1 MLGTQQKKSL
11 GSNMKTD
18 GDRPSSPRAAI
29 LDALKAH
36 VSPDAEARADFRA
49 DVQTIFEKWDGRNPL
64 LFFTWEEGTHV
75 MLLGPAS
82 APSPK
87 VWNDRRIL
95 QAAIDMARGGKCF
108 MVDDE
113 RATPMQVAFGD
124 LPETLYNYY
133 DKKEP
138 LA

>member
-1 MLGTQQKKSL
+1 MLGTIQKKSV
-11 GSNMKTD
+11 
-18 GDRPSSPRAAI
+18 DRPESPRAAI
-29 LDALKAH
+29 LDRLKKH
-36 VSPDAEARADFRA
+36 VSEDAEARADFRA
-49 DVQTIFEKWDGRNPL
+49 DVQTIFEKWDGWNPL

-75 MLLGPAS
+75 MLLGPS
-82 APSPK
+82 NAPSPK

-124 LPETLYNYY
+124 LPETLFNYY
-133 DKKEP
+133 DLKDP
-138 LA
+138 IA